1 MSTELIEAIR
11 GAKTAHERA
20 RVQAVLDA
28 RTVRGDASTLTSRPA
43 CQVRV
48 PHVCSH
54 GIAPGVPG
62 PLGPPETPRPGEP
75 TTVGGSRKGPGKAAG
90 CEACLVVGPLLT
102 APGSSGRTWVCECGA
117 VWGSS

>member
-28 RTVRGDASTLTSRPA
+28 RHVRGDASTLAWRPP
-43 CQVRV
+43 CQVKL

-54 GIAPGVPG
+54 GIGPVPG
-62 PLGPPETPRPGEP
+62 PLGPPEAPRPGEP
-75 TTVGGSRKGPGKAAG
+75 TTVGGSRKGPGKAADD
-90 CEACLVVGPLLT
+90 
-102 APGSSGRTWVCECGA
+102 GA
-117 VWGSS
+117 VWGRR